1 MITPPQDCFPS
12 ALKRTA
18 QTGALDIAGGPQSAR
33 LADGVYRARGR
44 NCGGAGGAS
53 PGAAKAHTG
62 SASVTSDLVF
72 LAARV

>member
-33 LADGVYRARGR
+33 GWLMVFIVLAAGIAAGPLALLRARR
-44 NCGGAGGAS
+44 
-53 PGAAKAHTG
+53 KHTQDQP
-62 SASVTSDLVF
+62 A
-72 LAARV
+72 